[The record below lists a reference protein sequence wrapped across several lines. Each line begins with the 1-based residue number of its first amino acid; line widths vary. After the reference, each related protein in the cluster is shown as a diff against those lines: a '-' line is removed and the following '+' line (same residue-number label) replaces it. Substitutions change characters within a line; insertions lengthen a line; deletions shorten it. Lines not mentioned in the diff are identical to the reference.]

1 MVHRPRNRPAE
12 GVRDRNGKNVD
23 VGTRVW
29 FNGRGGARVLGTI
42 RTDGMVGETYE
53 AWVDDGDPAISDPR
67 KNRMRV
73 RQRVRSADIEKD
85 T

>member
-1 MVHRPRNRPAE
+1 M
-12 GVRDRNGKNVD
+12 
-23 VGTRVW
+23 W
-29 FNGRGGARVLGTI
+29 MSARAYGS
-42 RTDGMVGETYE
+42 TDAAVPESSEPSAPSALVGETYE